1 MEFGY
6 GIPHNLQ
13 GLENFEDG
21 KDIKMSEVEE
31 GELVEMISKTELG
44 ENGGVVSGKGLR
56 ETMVG
61 NENID
66 KKDSDSKNQ
75 KRRKNKKKNKK
86 KKNRGNKG
94 PPVPNITDVNRF
106 VIDVCKRLRERKS
119 YLVWTAV
126 ACLGVSV
133 LSDLVNEVDAI
144 QASGGQKTSNG
155 QRYRVGG
162 GILWNILRVRE
173 PNAFKEIMQK
183 GKEFEKQL
191 KQASKAAPSKQG
203 TKEATNQKTTGSAV
217 QTLVNSSDGSKVPS
231 YMLCNSL
238 GQSNGEPCQSV
249 FNRIRVPVR
258 YDDLYQEEHPKD
270 VQQQSAVCN

>member
-133 LSDLVNEVDAI
+133 LSDLVNEACVSFYFLHSCSTQWVKRVWSIKKAI
-144 QASGGQKTSNG
+144 
-155 QRYRVGG
+155 V
-162 GILWNILRVRE
+162 
-173 PNAFKEIMQK
+173 
-183 GKEFEKQL
+183 
-191 KQASKAAPSKQG
+191 
-203 TKEATNQKTTGSAV
+203 
-217 QTLVNSSDGSKVPS
+217 
-231 YMLCNSL
+231 
-238 GQSNGEPCQSV
+238 
-249 FNRIRVPVR
+249 
-258 YDDLYQEEHPKD
+258 
-270 VQQQSAVCN
+270 